1 MSSEQSIPL
10 TAVRGLGPSAAVK
23 MEQCGIHTANQLADL
38 SIVEFKERCPQLAKR
53 AEAFVKAARRLLKR
67 LDISN
72 QVASSAAS
80 PSASTEQVNS
90 EAPEQVISTST
101 SEALDEVPKLK
112 KKEKK
117 AKKADKEKK
126 TKSEKEKVKSKD
138 KQDKEKKKSKKEKG
152 DKKQKSKKDTGDKK
166 AKKEKKKAKKD

>member
-1 MSSEQSIPL
+1 MSSEQAIPL

-67 LDISN
+67 LDIGN
-72 QVASSAAS
+72 QAESIAAS
-80 PSASTEQVNS
+80 PSTPAEQGNS
-90 EAPEQVISTST
+90 ESSEQVISASM
-101 SEALDEVPKLK
+101 SEALDETPKLK

-117 AKKADKEKK
+117 AKKADKENK
-126 TKSEKEKVKSKD
+126 TKPKKEKVKAKD

-152 DKKQKSKKDTGDKK
+152 DKQQKSKKEKGDKK
-166 AKKEKKKAKKD
+166 AKKEKKKAKKE